1 MNLDEIYD
9 AVKTECKGLCLI
21 YEGCIL
27 ELVGL
32 RGLNML
38 KENNLLEDR
47 GIVHGRQMYV
57 LLKK

>member
-21 YEGCIL
+21 YEDCIL

-47 GIVHGRQMYV
+47 GVVKGRQMYV

>member
-9 AVKTECKGLCLI
+9 TIKTECKGLCRI

-38 KENNLLEDR
+38 KANNLLEDC
-47 GIVHGRQMYV
+47 GVIKGRQMYV

>member
-1 MNLDEIYD
+1 MDLDEIYD
-9 AVKTECKGLCLI
+9 TIKTECKGLCMI

-38 KENNLLEDR
+38 KENNLLEDC
-47 GIVHGRQMYV
+47 GVVHGRQMYV